1 MNLIIYLE
9 SFVKTFDQA
18 FPEKK
23 SEIKQ
28 KNLSIP
34 WISKGL
40 RKSSNRKQRLYENFL
55 KKRSDKNC
63 KTYKIYKNLFE
74 KLKKQSKKLF
84 FQNGL
89 KQYEN
94 NIKNPWN
101 VMKAVIGKSKICN
114 DELPKRLDINKEE
127 IIGKKLH
134 QKSSISFLKM

>member
-94 NIKNPWN
+94 NIKNTWN

-114 DELPKRLDINKEE
+114 DELSKRLDINKEE

-134 QKSSISFLKM
+134 QKSLISFLKM